1 MKNKQHIIV
10 TGGAGFIGSHIAS
23 RLISK
28 GNKVTVLDNLSTGK
42 EENIPRGA
50 DFIKIDL
57 GKENS
62 YTYLENIN
70 CDAVFHLAG
79 QSSGEASFKDPF
91 YDLQSHILSTFWL
104 LEWCKKKGVSR
115 FLYTSSM
122 AVYGDPNYLPIDE
135 NHPMQP
141 KTFYAAAKISAE
153 AYVKIYQTL
162 GINTTILRLFSVYG
176 PGQNLDNKMQGILS
190 IFLSYM
196 IENVPVIVKGSKDRF
211 RDFVYID
218 DVVDAFIASY
228 NNPVAYGK
236 VYNVASGEKTK
247 VENLLNALRNS
258 LEHKDY
264 PIEYREGTPG
274 DQFGVVADITRITQ
288 EISWRPKISLQTGL
302 NKMAKFEKGR
312 VKNGQ
317 KSYMQTL

>member
-1 MKNKQHIIV
+1 MKNKRHIIV

-23 RLISK
+23 RLISEGK
-28 GNKVTVLDNLSTGK
+28 KVTVLDNLSTGK

-79 QSSGEASFKDPF
+79 QSSGETSFKDPI

-104 LEWCKKKGVSR
+104 LEWCKRKGVSR

-122 AVYGDPNYLPIDE
+122 GIYGDPSYLPIDE

-153 AYVKIYQTL
+153 AYVKMYQTL

-176 PGQNLDNKMQGILS
+176 PGQNLDNKMQGMVS

-196 IENVPVIVKGSKDRF
+196 LEKVPVIVKGSKERF

-218 DVVDAFIASY
+218 DVVDAYVISF
-228 NNPVAYGK
+228 NNPISYGK
-236 VYNVASGEKTK
+236 VYNVANGRKTK
-247 VENLLNALRNS
+247 VEDLLSALKNS
-258 LEHKDY
+258 FGDQRY
-264 PIEYREGTPG
+264 PIEYSGSTPG
-274 DQFGVVADITRITQ
+274 DQFGVVADITRIWQ
-288 EISWRPKISLQTGL
+288 EINWRPKVDLQTGL
-302 NKMAKFEKGR
+302 NKMAKFEKER
-312 VKNGQ
+312 VKNEQ